1 MQVQEEL
8 DEVLKR
14 IVGRKLILEIGTARG
29 GTLYPFLKN
38 ADNDA
43 EIITI
48 DLPNGKFGGEK
59 GMQDEQV
66 MQSWKKNG
74 QTLHV
79 IRGDSTSQKVVGK
92 ITAHLQGRK
101 FDFVFID
108 GDHTYSV
115 VKSDYLTYR
124 EFTNGIMVF
133 HDIVEHKDNIDVGV
147 KRFWDEITANE
158 KIEIIH
164 DPAQGWAGIGI
175 IESCQ

>member
-29 GTLYPFLKN
+29 GTLYQFLKN
-38 ADNDA
+38 ADDDA
-43 EIITI
+43 EIMTI

-59 GMQDEQV
+59 GIQDEQV

-74 QTLHV
+74 QILHIV
-79 IRGDSTSQKVVGK
+79 RGDSTSIEVVRK

-133 HDIVEHKDNIDVGV
+133 HDIAMHKNNPEVGV
-147 KRFWDEITANE
+147 KRFWDELE
-158 KIEIIH
+158 GDKIEIIKDH
-164 DPAQGWAGIGI
+164 DQGWAGIGI